1 MNLAAVQP
9 LLPGVA
15 CPHKTYYR
23 AVSKEFAS
31 GIDDIGPSFLVGWR
45 YNPKHEFGV
54 LYLAVSPEC
63 CALERGRQF
72 GGGAEVFRP
81 FVTGRFKVDIR
92 RCLDLTHKD
101 VRRALDID
109 REDLL
114 AGDDYA
120 LPQSIAREA
129 RRVGFE
135 AIIAPSA
142 ASDRCVNLVVFKDKL
157 APPSFCLLET
167 LID

>member
-1 MNLAAVQP
+1 V
-9 LLPGVA
+9 
-15 CPHKTYYR
+15 
-23 AVSKEFAS
+23 VSKEFAA

-54 LYLAVSPEC
+54 LYLAVSPAC
-63 CALERGRQF
+63 CVLERGRQF

-81 FVTGRFKVDIR
+81 FVTGRFKVDVR

-101 VRRALDID
+101 VLRTLEVS

-135 AIIAPSA
+135 AIVAPSA

-157 APPSFCLLET
+157 HPHSYCLF
-167 LID
+167 DRFVD